1 MKIFNHIKQ
10 TKKKVFITLGF
21 LLMLI
26 YGCKSYKVVNSE
38 LDTSAD
44 FSSYHTFA
52 WLPDKDNSTNNHD
65 SIIHNNIKNYLSHH
79 FEDFGYKIDTE
90 NPDLLFEQVIT
101 IANKTREYTDQHPVT
116 QINNYQRNPY
126 YTPTPNPYR
135 YNNYKQYN
143 YNYKNQ
149 NYLGNRGYAYRQR
162 AQQYRGETH
171 TEEYIESTFTLNAID
186 RKKNKLVWTC
196 TVKAN
201 IYSGSYNK
209 TGIHPAIHS
218 MLKTYPK
225 KNTANK

>member
-1 MKIFNHIKQ
+1 MTIPKSHTTSNINKKKMKIFNHIKQ

-21 LLMLI
+21 LLILI
-26 YGCKSYKVVNSE
+26 YGYKSYKVVNSE

-116 QINNYQRNPY
+116 QINNYQKEIHI
-126 YTPTPNPYR
+126 TPLLPILIATIII
-135 YNNYKQYN
+135 NNTIIITKI
-143 YNYKNQ
+143 
-149 NYLGNRGYAYRQR
+149 R
-162 AQQYRGETH
+162 
-171 TEEYIESTFTLNAID
+171 II
-186 RKKNKLVWTC
+186 
-196 TVKAN
+196 
-201 IYSGSYNK
+201 
-209 TGIHPAIHS
+209 
-218 MLKTYPK
+218 
-225 KNTANK
+225 